1 MCAYPVVCFLFST
14 KGSLMWHKRDN
25 NIGNKIFT
33 VINRA
38 CFLLITHH
46 VCLAAR
52 AQSFFARFKL
62 VAAIFLQ
69 DFLTC
74 ISPTFHVCVHLYV
87 YLSVRSCLFMYFRIF
102 SGTVPLSLALA
113 CFNYDWRMRGAYLWN
128 S

>member
-1 MCAYPVVCFLFST
+1 MREKQKKKKSSNMRAYPVVCFLFST

-52 AQSFFARFKL
+52 SQSFFARFKL

-74 ISPTFHVCVHLYV
+74 ISPLLSMSVCICMSIFLFVPVFSCTLGYFLELFH
-87 YLSVRSCLFMYFRIF
+87 
-102 SGTVPLSLALA
+102 
-113 CFNYDWRMRGAYLWN
+113 YLWR
-128 S
+128 